1 MAKRSQKY
9 IKLPWTGGVND
20 SVDSGVLP
28 DSDLVQ
34 ADNVTIGVSGSR
46 LKREGISYFDQLTVP
61 TISSATRSGS
71 TVTVTFATAI
81 DSASNDIFVV
91 GEGIN
96 VTSSDSQYTN
106 ATATV
111 VSIPSTTTLTYTTA
125 GAITPTAASATI
137 TSITRTASIVGIH
150 DFWYY
155 DASSDA
161 KNQYILAV
169 NSDAQVFRY
178 TVNGERIQLT
188 NKTNAVTL
196 SNAGDVVNLT
206 AHGYSV
212 GDSIGFSSLTNE
224 SAGAAINTV
233 YYVATVPTADT
244 FTLASQRGGS
254 ALVLTADFS
263 GVLVSPLFTTSINSA
278 SFLTMNEKC
287 LIAFDGI
294 ENFPKV
300 FDPATSTTLIRGA
313 LGACP
318 NAKFICEKPHLGRAW
333 MNDKEITE
341 QLYYSGSYDFD
352 KWNGYD
358 DSGVLNIG
366 FGDGDPDGINAIH
379 PPFKG
384 TIFCTKRNSVYRID
398 GSSPED
404 FQIIQVSNGIGGVG
418 HNAVASVD
426 LDDVMYMS
434 YKGIHSLAATNAYG
448 AFQGTFLSEKIQ
460 TAFSNWTAGRLKYT
474 SARYIPTLNSVFFSV
489 ASSDYDN
496 DNQDSLWVYNIKF
509 KEWHRWPNIEAKSL
523 GFYDNGGRQIL
534 LMGSYNGRISEAQN
548 GDYTDYTDT
557 AIQYLIKTGTIYP
570 DNNPDSIK
578 AFKRIGFLFR
588 PKGDFTFTVRV
599 KIDNFAIQPLVFT
612 QTAGGARLGT
622 DFYLGLSALAFSNV
636 LAPHMLPIDGY
647 GRGLTVTIENNAAD
661 QQVEIYGLVLEYE
674 VAGDAQEN
682 IGSQDL

>member
-1 MAKRSQKY
+1 M
-9 IKLPWTGGVND
+9 KLPWTGGVND
-20 SVDSGVLP
+20 SVDSGLLP

-46 LKREGISYFDQLTVP
+46 LKREGIDYFDQLTVP
-61 TISSATRSGS
+61 AITSATRSSS
-71 TVTVTFATAI
+71 TVTVTFATDI
-81 DSASNDIFVV
+81 DTASNDIFVV

-96 VTSSDSQYTN
+96 VVSSDSEYTN

-111 VSIPSTTTLTYTTA
+111 VSIPAANQITYTTA

-137 TSITRTASIVGIH
+137 TSISRTASIVGVH

-155 DASSDA
+155 DPSSDA
-161 KNQYILAV
+161 KVQYILAV

-178 TVNGERIQLT
+178 SINGERIRLT
-188 NKTNAVTL
+188 NKTYAVTFTDV
-196 SNAGDVVNLT
+196 GDVVNLT
-206 AHGYSV
+206 AHGLV
-212 GDSIGFSSLTNE
+212 IGDIVGFSSITTTTGI
-224 SAGAAINTV
+224 AVDTV
-233 YYVATVPTADT
+233 YYVSTVPTSGT
-244 FTLASQRGGS
+244 FTLSATRGGS
-254 ALVLTADFS
+254 VLPLTTNGS
-263 GVLVSPLFTTSINSA
+263 GTLISPLFTTSINSA

-294 ENFPKV
+294 ENVPKV
-300 FDPATSTTLIRGA
+300 FDPAVSITEIRGA

-333 MNDKEITE
+333 MNDKEISE
-341 QLYYSGSYDFD
+341 QLYYSASYDFD

-358 DSGVLNIG
+358 DSGVLNVG

-384 TIFCTKRNSVYRID
+384 TIFVTKRNSVYRIE

-418 HNAVASVD
+418 HQAVASVD
-426 LDDVMYMS
+426 LDDVVYMS

-460 TAFSNWTAGRLKYT
+460 NAFSDWTGGRLKYT
-474 SARYIPTLNSVFFSV
+474 SAIYIPTLNSVFFSV
-489 ASSDYDN
+489 ASSDFDD
-496 DNQDSLWVYNIKF
+496 DNQDSLWIYNTKF
-509 KEWHRWPNIEAKSL
+509 KEWNRWPNIQAKSL
-523 GFYDNGGRQIL
+523 GKFDDSGKQKLLIGRYD
-534 LMGSYNGRISEAQN
+534 GRIAQAQT
-548 GDYTDYTDT
+548 GEYVDYGVS
-557 AIQYLIKTGTIYP
+557 AIQYRVKSGTIYV

-578 AFKRIGFLFR
+578 AFKRLGFLFR
-588 PKGDFTFTVRV
+588 PKGDYTFTATV
-599 KIDNFAIQPLVFT
+599 KIDNFGQQAIAFSQVS
-612 QTAGGARLGT
+612 GGAT
-622 DFYLGLSALAFSNV
+622 LGLTFTLGQSILAVSNV
-636 LAPHMLPIDGY
+636 LAPHLLPIDGY
-647 GRGLTVTIENNAAD
+647 GRGITVTIEQNATN

-674 VAGDAQEN
+674 LAGDSQEN